1 MAARPLNRMGRMAI
15 VDCLIRAE
23 RKVFM
28 KHIKKVVTLALAF
41 AMVLAMSVSVFA
53 AGNHTVTA
61 PSDRTNHTYQ
71 IYQVFTGTADGN
83 SLTNLKY
90 GKNAVGTENTAVS
103 QADMEALKTI
113 EAKQNQTDQQKIED
127 MSQFV
132 NLESAPIAEIG
143 KGKEASASLAEGYY
157 IIKDTDNSL
166 SHPDTYT
173 LYMFKVLNEDLTLQ
187 PKDSTTTSDKAI
199 GDSNSSTD
207 NDSND
212 ITDTDIGKDVP
223 YTLTVTLPA
232 NYADY
237 KDFYLNFVD
246 DMSKGLTYN
255 GDAKIFYGASDTE
268 GTAINFAAVSGTSYT
283 DGQKY
288 EYKIADLKSVDN
300 DYAKALKGGDVVK
313 VTYTAKVNNNA
324 VIGEAGNPNK
334 FHVDYSN
341 NPNQTGDGNPGHTPD
356 DTTIVLTFKSILN
369 KVDGDGNALTGADFK
384 LEKKA
389 DDGTWVEVDRKEGTS
404 AGSQFSFN
412 GLGTG
417 DYRLT
422 ETKVPTGYNEM
433 SPNPKEFSISAT
445 YSIEGD
451 AATVSELTGTV
462 MNFTTDKSAG
472 TLTANIE
479 NNSGATLPSTG
490 GIGTVIFYV
499 FGSLLVIGC
508 GIVLIS
514 RKRTNN

>member
-1 MAARPLNRMGRMAI
+1 MAVRPLNRMGRMAI
-15 VDCLIRAE
+15 VDCLMRAE

-28 KHIKKVVTLALAF
+28 KHIKKAVTLFLAF
-41 AMVLAMSVSVFA
+41 AMVLAMSATVFA
-53 AGNHTVTA
+53 ANHTVTA
-61 PSDRTNHTYQ
+61 PTDRDNHTYQ
-71 IYQVFTGTADGN
+71 IYQVFTGTADGS

-90 GKNAVGTENTAVS
+90 GQNAVGTTGKAVS
-103 QADMEALKTI
+103 QSDMEKLKEI
-113 EAKQNQTDQQKIED
+113 EAKTNQTDQQKIAD

-132 NLESAPIAEIG
+132 DLESTPIAEIG

-166 SHPDTYT
+166 EDPDTYT
-173 LYMFKVLNEDLTLQ
+173 LYMFKVLNDDLTLE
-187 PKDSTTTSDKAI
+187 PKDGTTESEKTI
-199 GDSNSSTD
+199 GDSD
-207 NDSND
+207 K
-212 ITDTDIGKDVP
+212 ITDSDIGKSVP

-255 GDAKIFYGASDTE
+255 GDAKIFYGDSDTE
-268 GTAINFAAVSGTSYT
+268 GTAIDFAAVSGSGYA

-288 EYKIADLKSVDN
+288 EYKITDLKSVDN
-300 DYAKALKGGDVVK
+300 DFAKALKRGDVVK
-313 VTYTAKVNNNA
+313 VTYTATVNENA
-324 VIGEAGNPNK
+324 VIGEEGNPNK

-341 NPNQTGDGNPGHTPD
+341 NPNKTGDGNTNSTPD
-356 DTTIVLTFKSILN
+356 DTTIVLTFKTILN

-384 LEKKA
+384 LEKKEN
-389 DDGTWVEVDRKEGTS
+389 GQWVEVDRKTGTT

-412 GLGTG
+412 GLGQG

-422 ETKVPTGYNEM
+422 ETTVPTGYNEM
-433 SPNPKEFSISAT
+433 NPNPMEFSISAT
-445 YSIEGD
+445 YTINGD
-451 AATVSELTGTV
+451 AATVSALTGTV
-462 MNFTTDKSAG
+462 LEFTPDTTAG
-472 TLTANIE
+472 TLTADIE

>member
-1 MAARPLNRMGRMAI
+1 M
-15 VDCLIRAE
+15 RAE

-28 KHIKKVVTLALAF
+28 KHIKKVVTLFLTF

-61 PSDRTNHTYQ
+61 PSDRANHTYQ
-71 IYQVFTGTADGN
+71 IYQVFTGDADGN
-83 SLTNLKY
+83 ALTNLKY
-90 GKNAVGTENTAVS
+90 GLNAVGETGKVVS
-103 QADMEALKTI
+103 QADMEKLKTI
-113 EAKQNQTDQQKIED
+113 EGKTYADDQAKIADLT
-127 MSQFV
+127 QFV
-132 NLESAPIAEIG
+132 NLTGTPIAEIG

-166 SHPDTYT
+166 QDPDTYT
-173 LYMFKVLNEDLTLQ
+173 LYMFKVLKDDLTLE
-187 PKDSTTTSDKAI
+187 PKDSTTESDKTI
-199 GDSNSSTD
+199 GDSAK
-207 NDSND
+207 

-223 YTLTVTLPA
+223 YTLTVKLPA

-283 DGQKY
+283 GGQKY

-300 DYAKALKGGDVVK
+300 DFAKALKGGDVVK

-356 DTTIVLTFKSILN
+356 DTTIVLTFKTILN

-389 DDGTWVEVDRKEGTS
+389 DDGTWVVVDRKEGTS

-412 GLGTG
+412 GLGQG
-417 DYRLT
+417 EYQLT
-422 ETKVPTGYNEM
+422 ETAVPTGYNEM
-433 SPNPKEFSISAT
+433 DPNPLTFTISAE

-451 AATVSELTGTV
+451 KATVSSLTGTALE
-462 MNFTTDKSAG
+462 FTSDTEAG
-472 TLTANIE
+472 TLTADIE

>member
-1 MAARPLNRMGRMAI
+1 MAI
-15 VDCLIRAE
+15 VICLMRAE

-61 PSDRTNHTYQ
+61 PSDRSNHTYQ
-71 IYQVFTGTADGN
+71 IYQVFTGDADGN

-90 GKNAVGTENTAVS
+90 GRNAVGTEGAVVS
-103 QADMEALKTI
+103 QADMEKLKTI
-113 EAKQNQTDQQKIED
+113 EAKQNQTDQQKIAD

-132 NLESAPIAEIG
+132 NLSSTPIAEIG

-166 SHPDTYT
+166 QDPDTYT
-173 LYMFKVLNEDLTLQ
+173 LYMFKVLKDDLTLQ
-187 PKDSTTTSDKAI
+187 PKDSTTTSEKKI
-199 GDSNSSTD
+199 GDSL
-207 NDSND
+207 D
-212 ITDTDIGKDVP
+212 ITDSDIGKDIP

-255 GDAKIFYGASDTE
+255 GDAKIFYGASDTT
-268 GTAINFAAVSGTSYT
+268 GTSINFAAVEGSSYT
-283 DGQKY
+283 GGQKY
-288 EYKIADLKSVDN
+288 EYKIPDLKSVAAAAN
-300 DYAKALKGGDVVK
+300 LKGGDVVK

-356 DTTIVLTFKSILN
+356 DTTIVLTFKTIFN
-369 KVDGDGNALTGADFK
+369 KVDAGGNDLTGANFT
-384 LEKKA
+384 LYKKVGTEWV
-389 DDGTWVEVDRKEGTS
+389 DVTSLSDGTVNPSKTGDTS
-404 AGSQFSFN
+404 GATFEFS
-412 GLGTG
+412 GLGQG
-417 DYRLT
+417 DYKLV
-422 ETKVPTGYNEM
+422 ETTVPTGYNPIE
-433 SPNPKEFSISAT
+433 PIEFTVTAEYEIVQNGASITS
-445 YSIEGD
+445 
-451 AATVSELTGTV
+451 LTGTGEDIT
-462 MNFTTDKSAG
+462 FTPNTSEGSLAADIV
-472 TLTANIE
+472 NQ
-479 NNSGATLPSTG
+479 SGATLPSTG